1 MYNKDTEIR
10 VNLNNLQFR
19 YDIFQIINLFY
30 TLGDIEFVDE
40 KEHIKIDIFQEK
52 ISIKHE
58 DIIKDYTINDNYKIK
73 EEVRKAVFAFLTDLT
88 NKDLVWGTLVGI
100 RPSKKAIELLEKGVS
115 EDDIIK
121 EFNDRY
127 FTSKEKSQ
135 LCIDVAKWERNIIN
149 KDEKT
154 ISVYIGMPFCPTR
167 CAYCS
172 FTSNPIS
179 SCKNIVKPYLEAL
192 HKEISELSLYITK
205 KELKIECVYFG
216 GGTPTAVN
224 NEEFEYIMGH
234 IYSSFI
240 ENKNIKEFTV
250 ECGRPDSITKEKLLT
265 MQKYKVQRI
274 SINPQTMN
282 DSTLKLIGRNHN
294 VESVV
299 EKFNLA
305 CELGFDNINMDIIVG
320 LPGENLNNINKT
332 CEAIKKLNPQSLTV
346 HGMSIKRASKL
357 YENLINNKK
366 FEIPS
371 QDELNDM
378 YAKTVE
384 LSKELDMNPYY
395 MYRQKNMVGNMENI
409 GYSKNDKEGIYNIQM
424 IEEKQTIVA
433 LGADAVSKVVFLNDN
448 RIERFG
454 NVKDVREYIKR
465 IDEMIEKKINLL
477 ESLYGV

>member
-19 YDIFQIINLFY
+19 YDIFQMINLFY
-30 TLGDIEFVDE
+30 AFSDIEFVDE
-40 KEHIKIDIFQEK
+40 KEDIKIDIFQEK
-52 ISIKHE
+52 ISIKHK

-88 NKDLVWGTLVGI
+88 NKNLVWGTLVGI
-100 RPSKKAIELLEKGVS
+100 RPSKKAIELLEKNIS
-115 EDDIIK
+115 ENDIIK

-240 ENKNIKEFTV
+240 ENKHIKEFTV
-250 ECGRPDSITKEKLLT
+250 ECGRPDSITREKLLT
-265 MQKYKVQRI
+265 MQKYKRV
-274 SINPQTMN
+274 
-282 DSTLKLIGRNHN
+282 
-294 VESVV
+294 
-299 EKFNLA
+299 
-305 CELGFDNINMDIIVG
+305 
-320 LPGENLNNINKT
+320 
-332 CEAIKKLNPQSLTV
+332 
-346 HGMSIKRASKL
+346 
-357 YENLINNKK
+357 
-366 FEIPS
+366 
-371 QDELNDM
+371 
-378 YAKTVE
+378 
-384 LSKELDMNPYY
+384 
-395 MYRQKNMVGNMENI
+395 YR
-409 GYSKNDKEGIYNIQM
+409 
-424 IEEKQTIVA
+424 
-433 LGADAVSKVVFLNDN
+433 
-448 RIERFG
+448 
-454 NVKDVREYIKR
+454 
-465 IDEMIEKKINLL
+465 
-477 ESLYGV
+477 